1 MYVYVRRV
9 AIRAR
14 GVTGSDRSRTGLFVT
29 AGDSRDL
36 DTVHHY
42 VDGGADAEH
51 DTGDAGERRGE
62 GRVPGQPSVRHG
74 GAGVHHVVHA
84 RVPAAVQR
92 VPEQVEVLQGRPE
105 RDRPAG
111 HTAVLRVPDPGGRDG
126 QDGHAP
132 VRRRAPR
139 HTDIPDHAHTA
150 HPQAGPA
157 LHRAPEP
164 RVHVAQ
170 LVQGAGPAHAVPGH
184 GRADILQPRVLRR
197 ERGARHQVPVHT
209 GDVLVGR
216 HHHDH
221 GGLRRHI
228 PDHRARQ
235 GHRRRLLYLRR
246 AGHCAAHSDYR
257 QQFCRVL

>member
-1 MYVYVRRV
+1 VCE
-9 AIRAR
+9 
-14 GVTGSDRSRTGLFVT
+14 L
-29 AGDSRDL
+29 AGDSCDI

-42 VDGGADAEH
+42 VDGGADAQH
-51 DTGDAGERRGE
+51 DTVAASGDE
-62 GRVPGQPSVRHG
+62 GGDPGQPGVRHG
-74 GAGVHHVVHA
+74 GAGVHHVVHP
-84 RVPAAVQR
+84 RVSAPVQR
-92 VPEQVEVLQGRPE
+92 VAQQVEVLQGRPE

-111 HTAVLRVPDPGGRDG
+111 HTAVLRVADTGGGNG

-139 HTDIPDHAHTA
+139 HTDIPNHAHTP
-150 HPQAGPA
+150 HTQTGPA
-157 LHRAPEP
+157 LHRPAEP

-170 LVQGAGPAHAVPGH
+170 LVQRARSAHAVPGH
-184 GRADILQPRVLRR
+184 GRADILQSGVLRR
-197 ERGARHQVPVHT
+197 EGGAGHQVSVHT
-209 GDVLVGR
+209 RDVLVGR

-221 GGLRRHI
+221 RRLRRHI
-228 PDHRARQ
+228 PDHGPGK